1 MAMKKS
7 KNEIVEIEIEG
18 TLEEIK
24 VIVAEL
30 NLTEVLKFLNKKRD

>member
-1 MAMKKS
+1 MKKS

-30 NLTEVLKFLNKKRD
+30 SLTEVLKFLNKKRD